1 MVDKTP
7 KVTDTNVPQTHDEIT
22 HELLKSIAKSMHG
35 SNELTNEM
43 LGLQLDMLTMT
54 KEELADKLRKDRL
67 EQNGEEEPPPPPT
80 DDPKF
85 GAQVKSQISGLV
97 GAMKGFVDENGGK
110 VDLFKKVALAAAVAP
125 FVLSFL
131 DQTVDNVIDKLFG
144 DEESTKRSI
153 AESVGSGVKGGI
165 IGLAISKLFKQKGKK
180 FGRIGFIGGLLY
192 DVLEKGANLAQANIG
207 DGKVDGS
214 VSSIA
219 AAIGSAIGVVFS
231 LAFWSKI
238 FKSSA
243 DDVLKSATPG
253 LKQVADNAKLGI
265 GTSAKPFVADEDKTK
280 GGRDKVA
287 HNKKAKEL
295 QAAMRALNDTGKL
308 PAGFSIAKNG
318 RVMVKTGVDN
328 FKGFASVAQI
338 EEALGPEKTKKYAK
352 VLGFLNKLP
361 AGLMASVSVYDAVQ
375 AMMAGENDQAVIDP
389 LARVIG
395 GMVTASAVTAAGAAM
410 AGSGGLSLPVSLGL
424 GVGGY
429 MAGDFIGGQI
439 AEALVTGDTN
449 NLSNIYDQLTRAPSA
464 PDLSSFKSKSKVP
477 MVPQGFDFSNPT
489 GLNITA
495 AGGDTNN
502 VSSNVGGNTTI
513 NMVNNGSASLSNPAY
528 LMPNQ

>member
-7 KVTDTNVPQTHDEIT
+7 KVTDTKVPQTHDEVT

-67 EQNGEEEPPPPPT
+67 EQSGEEEPPPPT

-131 DQTVDNVIDKLFG
+131 DQTVDNVVDKLFG
-144 DEESTKRSI
+144 KKGSIKRSI
-153 AESVGSGVKGGI
+153 GESVGSGVKGGL

-219 AAIGSAIGVVFS
+219 ASIGSAIGVVFS

-238 FKSSA
+238 FKTSA
-243 DDVLKSATPG
+243 DDVLKSATPA
-253 LKQVADNAKLGI
+253 LKQVINSAAQPGV
-265 GTSAKPFVADEDKTK
+265 GTGVKAFVAKEDQFK

-295 QAAMRALNDTGKL
+295 QAAMRALSETGKL
-308 PAGFSIAKNG
+308 PTGFSIAKNG
-318 RVMVKTGVDN
+318 RVMINTVGN

-338 EEALGPEKTKKYAK
+338 QEALGPEKTKKYAK
-352 VLGFLNKLP
+352 VLGFLEKLP

-375 AMMAGENDQAVIDP
+375 AMKAGENDRAVIDP
-389 LARVIG
+389 LARLIG
-395 GMVTASAVTAAGAAM
+395 GMVTATAVTAAGVAA
-410 AGSGGLSLPVSLGL
+410 AGSAGLSTPGSILLGM
-424 GVGGY
+424 GGY
-429 MAGDFIGGQI
+429 MAGDYIGGQI
-439 AEALVTGDTN
+439 AEALVTGNTN
-449 NLSNIYDQLTRAPSA
+449 NLSDIYDQLTRPPSIT
-464 PDLSSFKSKSKVP
+464 DLSSFKSNSKVP

-489 GLNITA
+489 GLNINA

>member
-7 KVTDTNVPQTHDEIT
+7 KVTDTKVPQTHDEVT

-67 EQNGEEEPPPPPT
+67 EQSGEEEPPPPT

-131 DQTVDNVIDKLFG
+131 DQTVDNVVDKLFG
-144 DEESTKRSI
+144 KKGSIKRSI
-153 AESVGSGVKGGI
+153 GESVGSGVKGGL

-219 AAIGSAIGVVFS
+219 ASIGSAIGVVFS

-238 FKSSA
+238 FKTSA
-243 DDVLKSATPG
+243 DDVLKSATPA
-253 LKQVADNAKLGI
+253 LKQVIDNTKPGI
-265 GTSAKPFVADEDKTK
+265 GTGVKPFVAPEDTRKNGQGNK
-280 GGRDKVA
+280 K
-287 HNKKAKEL
+287 HNMKAKEL
-295 QAAMRALNDTGKL
+295 QAAMRALNETGKL
-308 PAGFSIAKNG
+308 PTGFSIAKNG
-318 RVMVKTGVDN
+318 RVMINTVGN

-338 EEALGPEKTKKYAK
+338 QEALGPEKTKKYAK
-352 VLGFLNKLP
+352 VLGFLEKLP

-375 AMMAGENDQAVIDP
+375 AMKAGENDRAVIDP
-389 LARVIG
+389 LARLIG
-395 GMVTASAVTAAGAAM
+395 GMVTATAVTAAGVAA
-410 AGSGGLSLPVSLGL
+410 AGSAGLSTPGSILLGM
-424 GVGGY
+424 GGY
-429 MAGDFIGGQI
+429 MAGDYIGGQI
-439 AEALVTGDTN
+439 AEALVTGNTN
-449 NLSNIYDQLTRAPSA
+449 NLSDIYDQLTRP
-464 PDLSSFKSKSKVP
+464 PGITDKSNSKVP

-489 GLNITA
+489 GLNINA

>member
-1 MVDKTP
+1 MVDITP
-7 KVTDTNVPQTHDEIT
+7 KVTDNNVPQTHDEVT

-67 EQNGEEEPPPPPT
+67 EQSGEEEPPPPPT

-131 DQTVDNVIDKLFG
+131 DQTVDNVVDKLFG
-144 DEESTKRSI
+144 DEDSIKRSI
-153 AESVGSGVKGGI
+153 SESVGSGAKGGL

-219 AAIGSAIGVVFS
+219 ASIGSAIGVVFS

-238 FKSSA
+238 FKASA

-253 LKQVADNAKLGI
+253 LKQVADNAKPGV
-265 GTSAKPFVADEDKTK
+265 GTSVKPFVAKEDQVK
-280 GGRDKVA
+280 GGRDKKA
-287 HNKKAKEL
+287 HNLKAKEL
-295 QAAMRALNDTGKL
+295 QAAMRALNETGKL
-308 PAGFSIAKNG
+308 PTGFSIAKGG
-318 RVMVKTGVDN
+318 RVMINTVGN

-338 EEALGPEKTKKYAK
+338 QEALGPEKTKKYAK

-375 AMMAGENDQAVIDP
+375 AMKAGENDKAVIDP
-389 LARVIG
+389 LARLIG
-395 GMVTASAVTAAGAAM
+395 GMVTATAVTAAGGAM
-410 AGSGGLSLPVSLGL
+410 AGSGGLSTIPSIGL
-424 GVGGY
+424 GVAGY
-429 MAGDFIGGQI
+429 VAGDFIGGQI
-439 AEALVTGDTN
+439 AEALVTGNTN
-449 NLSNIYDQLTRAPSA
+449 NLSDIYDQLTRAPSA

-489 GLNITA
+489 GLNINA